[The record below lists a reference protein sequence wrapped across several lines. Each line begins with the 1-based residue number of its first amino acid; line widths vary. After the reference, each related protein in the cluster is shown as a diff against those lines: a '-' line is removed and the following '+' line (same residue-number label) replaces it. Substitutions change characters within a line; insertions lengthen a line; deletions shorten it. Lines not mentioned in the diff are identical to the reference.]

1 MMLSVAKVQ
10 NIFHSP
16 SNDWQEK
23 SISMEKYLVIA
34 EK

>member
-1 MMLSVAKVQ
+1 MLSVAKVQ

-23 SISMEKYLVIA
+23 SVSIEKYLVIS